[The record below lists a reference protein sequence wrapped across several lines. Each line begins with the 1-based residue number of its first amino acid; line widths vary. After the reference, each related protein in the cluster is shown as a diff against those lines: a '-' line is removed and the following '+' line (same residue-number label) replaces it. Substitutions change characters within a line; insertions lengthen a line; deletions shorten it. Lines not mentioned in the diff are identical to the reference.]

1 MITRILF
8 MLLPV
13 SLFFAGCPPSS
24 SVRVE
29 PDHMFYLDDGDSLS
43 TKLVRAEILVIRVVT
58 QTGDSLALENVSID
72 RIVHLRTG
80 RDVTSRYI
88 DREALKVE
96 LAKQAALAKREKLK
110 ADVAAGKKKKSE
122 LNRLPFAIL
131 SADLERS
138 DRGTPQ
144 VALTVLNVSD
154 KKITLLRTRVHCFDA
169 NGKPQAGD
177 KGQSNIFDAMSR
189 VPLGPGEDFTTLL
202 ALRNHPKTHKAKV
215 EIHYLE
221 FSDATWW
228 KGKVEE
234 EVE

>member
-1 MITRILF
+1 MKGAVATII
-8 MLLPV
+8 V
-13 SLFFAGCPPSS
+13 AVFFLAGCPPSS
-24 SVRVE
+24 TVKVE
-29 PDHMFYLDDGDSLS
+29 PDHIFYLDDGDSLAA
-43 TKLVRAEILVIRVVT
+43 KLVRGETLVTRIVSAS
-58 QTGDSLALENVSID
+58 GDSVALENTSID
-72 RIVHLRTG
+72 RIAHLSTG
-80 RDVTSRYI
+80 RDVTDRYI
-88 DREALKVE
+88 DREVLKVE
-96 LAKQAALAKREKLK
+96 LAKQAALAKRERLK

-122 LNRLPFAIL
+122 LNRLPFAVL

-144 VALTVLNVSD
+144 VALTILNVSD

-169 NGKPQAGD
+169 SGKPQVGD
-177 KGQSNIFDAMSR
+177 KGRSHIFDAMSR
-189 VPLGPGEDFTTLL
+189 VPIGPGEDFTTLL
-202 ALRNHPKTHKAKV
+202 SLRNHPKTRKAKV

>member
-1 MITRILF
+1 MFNRSILVS
-8 MLLPV
+8 LVV
-13 SLFFAGCPPSS
+13 SLFFAGCTPSL
-24 SVRVE
+24 VRVE
-29 PDHMFYLDDGDSLS
+29 PDHMIYLDDSDSLAV
-43 TKLVRAEILVIRVVT
+43 KLVRGEILVTRVVSEA
-58 QTGDSLALENVSID
+58 GDSLALENGSVD
-72 RIVHLRTG
+72 RIVHLGTG

-96 LAKQAALAKREKLK
+96 LAKQAALARREKLK

-122 LNRLPFAIL
+122 LNRLPFAVL

-138 DRGTPQ
+138 DRGIPQ

-154 KKITLLRTRVHCFDA
+154 KKITLLRTKVHCFDA
-169 NGKPQAGD
+169 NGKPQSGN
-177 KGQSNIFDAMSR
+177 GGRSHIFDAMSR
-189 VPLGPGEDFTTLL
+189 VPIGAGEDFTTIL
-202 ALRNHPKTHKAKV
+202 ALRNHPKTRKAKV

-234 EVE
+234 VVD